1 MGGARAT
8 ALDSSL
14 RTVTLAGGEA
24 SCRRRSARP
33 GRSHSCHSPGG
44 LVLGCRLAGDSPG
57 RPGAG
62 PRRPAQAT
70 TRLLGQVSTL
80 SPFD

>member
-8 ALDSSL
+8 WALQALDSS
-14 RTVTLAGGEA
+14 TLAGGEA

-44 LVLGCRLAGDSPG
+44 LVLGRRLAGDSPG